1 MTLAPLRFAPRNNT
15 EQLLASPSAPWQSG
29 MSPDQVP
36 ERFMTATLIPIAV
49 TDGMGASGSRSAA
62 RALTAKAEFS
72 VVRGSC
78 PMDIHSADESLA
90 PVHRGQ
96 TNRGDQT

>member
-1 MTLAPLRFAPRNNT
+1 MTLAPLRFALRNDT

-36 ERFMTATLIPIAV
+36 ERFMTATLISIAV
-49 TDGMGASGSRSAA
+49 TDGI
-62 RALTAKAEFS
+62 ALTAKAEFS

>member
-49 TDGMGASGSRSAA
+49 TDGI
-62 RALTAKAEFS
+62 ALTAKAEFS